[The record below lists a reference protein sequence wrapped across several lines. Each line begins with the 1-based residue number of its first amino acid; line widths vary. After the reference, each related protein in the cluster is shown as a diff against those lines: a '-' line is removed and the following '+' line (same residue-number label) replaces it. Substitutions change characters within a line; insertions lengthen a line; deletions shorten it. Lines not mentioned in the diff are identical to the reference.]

1 MKIPKSMPCASHVY
15 TTRFVKNLIRD
26 VGNRGQITW
35 HTQLIEFE
43 DTLEGSILN
52 VSVWHEI
59 THQIDR
65 HYNNDS
71 LDEDTVNRM
80 AEGFAQV
87 FGDMGIT
94 FER

>member
-1 MKIPKSMPCASHVY
+1 MKIPKSIPCASHVY
-15 TTRFVKNLIRD
+15 TTKFVKNLIRD
-26 VGNRGQITW
+26 AGNRGQITW
-35 HTQLIEFE
+35 HRKLIEW
-43 DTLEGSILN
+43 DDGLEGSILN
-52 VSVWHEI
+52 VSFWHEI

-71 LDEDTVNRM
+71 LDENTVYSL

-87 FGDMGIT
+87 FSDMGIT